1 LFASIFILTVSA
13 VLFAYWFRYT
23 CLLILSAQNSRSY
36 ARQVA
41 AANKLSF
48 LDVRTQ
54 LLQDEATSALDG
66 LRRAL
71 DRDYRL
77 LAYLLDHAATYNLNG
92 RSIEER
98 VLILDYYLMKG
109 WYMLTRGVSRSLARK
124 ALLEMAA
131 IVNHLAN
138 TMGERVAV
146 SSRV

>member
-1 LFASIFILTVSA
+1 M
-13 VLFAYWFRYT
+13 LFAYWFRYT
-23 CLLILSAQNSRSY
+23 CLLILSAQSSRSY

-48 LDVRTQ
+48 LEIRTQ
-54 LLQDEATSALDG
+54 LMQEELGSPLEALHRS
-66 LRRAL
+66 L

-77 LAYLLDHAATYNLNG
+77 LAYLLEHAATCNISG

-98 VLILDYYLMKG
+98 ILVLDYYLMKV
-109 WYMLTRGVSRSLARK
+109 WYRLTCGVSSALARK
-124 ALLEMAA
+124 ALLEMAS

-146 SSRV
+146 GSRA